1 MQKLESQ
8 INGKS
13 HGAPK
18 NHPRGWKSD
27 NLTLRCGLGHEPA
40 FSGMFGLS
48 IMPGH
53 GKSNLENPRQTASL
67 RRGQWVHMLMI
78 SFHRRAAIYL
88 ALTGCFLTG
97 CNVGPKYHSPPVN
110 PPAAYKEL
118 TPDDYKNT
126 DGWKVAQPKD
136 DALRGKWWEIFG
148 DPQLNAL
155 EEKVNV
161 SNQNIAAAAASF
173 FAARALV
180 KEARSQL
187 FPTVTTTPAITVQRP
202 SATVSSGK
210 AGGSTSSSTGTF
222 TDSTF
227 PFDATWQPDLFG
239 RIRNTIKSA
248 AYAAQAS
255 AADLENTRLTVQ
267 ADLAIDYFELRGQD
281 ALKQLLDS
289 TVVTYQQSL
298 DFTKAQYETG
308 IGADEAVA
316 EAETQLEAT
325 QAQDVALGIQRAQF
339 EHAIAMLTGQPAST
353 FSLPIEPL
361 TSSPPAIPIG
371 VPSQLLER
379 RPDIAEAERLMAQ
392 ANAQIGIARAAYYP
406 TVTLSAA
413 AGLES
418 TAIASWFTWP
428 SRFFSVG
435 PAAAETIFDAGLRR
449 ATMEQFRAQ
458 YDETVANYRQTVLTA
473 FQQVEDN
480 LASLRILSGEIQ
492 YQDTAVK
499 SAERTLAIAQ
509 DRYKLG
515 IDPYLNVLTAQ
526 TALLS
531 NQETAVNLRIQQMTA
546 SGGLIEALGGGW
558 NASQL
563 PSPAQLISKVP

>member
-1 MQKLESQ
+1 M
-8 INGKS
+8 
-13 HGAPK
+13 
-18 NHPRGWKSD
+18 
-27 NLTLRCGLGHEPA
+27 
-40 FSGMFGLS
+40 
-48 IMPGH
+48 
-53 GKSNLENPRQTASL
+53 
-67 RRGQWVHMLMI
+67 HMLMI
-78 SFHRRAAIYL
+78 SLHRRAVICL
-88 ALTGCFLTG
+88 ALTGCILTG
-97 CNVGPKYHSPPVN
+97 CNVGPKYHTPPAN

-161 SNQNIAAAAASF
+161 SNQNIAAATANF

-187 FPTVTTTPAITVQRP
+187 FPTVTTNPAITAQRP
-202 SATVSSGK
+202 SATVSTSK
-210 AGGSTSSSTGTF
+210 AAGSKVTPVGTYAAY
-222 TDSTF
+222 TL

-239 RIRNTIKSA
+239 RIRNTIQSA
-248 AYAAQAS
+248 AFGAQAN

-267 ADLAIDYFELRGQD
+267 ADLAMDYFQLRGQD

-289 TVVTYQQSL
+289 TVVAYQQSL
-298 DFTKAQYETG
+298 DFAKAQYETG
-308 IGADEAVA
+308 LGTDEAVA

-353 FSLPIEPL
+353 FSIPVEPL
-361 TSSPPAIPIG
+361 ASNPPAIPIG

-379 RPDIAEAERLMAQ
+379 RPDIAQTERLMAQ
-392 ANAQIGIARAAYYP
+392 ANAQIGIARAAYFP

-418 TAIASWFTWP
+418 TAITSWFTWP

-435 PAAAETIFDAGLRR
+435 PTAAETIFDAGLRR
-449 ATMEQFRAQ
+449 AAMEQFRAQ

-492 YQDTAVK
+492 HQDAAVR
-499 SAERTLAIAQ
+499 SAERSLAIAQ

-563 PSPAQLISKVP
+563 PSPAQLISKGP